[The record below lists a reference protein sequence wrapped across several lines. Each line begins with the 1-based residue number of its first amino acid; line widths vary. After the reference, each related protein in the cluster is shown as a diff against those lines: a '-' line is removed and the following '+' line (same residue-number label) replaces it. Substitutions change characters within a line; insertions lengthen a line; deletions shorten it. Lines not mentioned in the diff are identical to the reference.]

1 MKASCCNAKHSP
13 AACHLHEWSFA
24 YAADT
29 PVPRSDKRPTKIWN
43 RTGRLKEIPKR
54 VTDAYPLSD
63 QQNRRG

>member
-1 MKASCCNAKHSP
+1 MQNIVLLLAIFMSGH
-13 AACHLHEWSFA
+13 FA